1 VRKLPPLVP
10 LFPLP
15 NVVLFPQMPMPLH
28 IFEPRYRKMVS
39 DALGGGH
46 VIGMALLRP
55 GWEPNYEGRPP
66 VYGIAGAGVIEQCE
80 PLDDGD
86 YNIVLRGFTRFRI
99 ASERDDQ
106 PYRVAE
112 AEPLEDD
119 ESDVPAL
126 GRLRE
131 ILVSAL
137 GRSMMED
144 LGLHDSLP
152 HDLYVN
158 ALCQTLP
165 MSPVERQALLE
176 CETLESRYLRLIET
190 LEYQRLERAL
200 GSFGSQ
206 RLH

>member
-1 VRKLPPLVP
+1 
-10 LFPLP
+10 
-15 NVVLFPQMPMPLH
+15 MPMPLH
-28 IFEPRYRKMVS
+28 IFEPRYRRMVS

-66 VYGIAGAGVIEQCE
+66 VYAIAGAGVIEQCE

-99 ASERDDQ
+99 AAERDDQ
-106 PYRVAE
+106 PYRIAE
-112 AEPLEDD
+112 AEALEDD
-119 ESDVPAL
+119 ESDAPAL
-126 GRLRE
+126 GGLRE